1 MTNQDSREP
10 GLNNVTDFLTDRELS
25 IENWIMPV
33 VYAGHFSHVIW
44 LHPSWAQQI
53 KEGKHCFLV
62 GKDTST
68 TTIRVTSTDHYFL
81 SDGLYVSEDQLE
93 NPKPLELDVIL
104 VNPSQLFSS
113 QEESGAVPS
122 AKRLKLAA
130 EESQSTAL
138 TNSSSS
144 EGLCPNQKAEEKEKD
159 TGSQLAP
166 QTCMAPAIS
175 SYPEMLDCQT
185 RASARDILQILKKG
199 DAFVLDVDLDFFS
212 VKNPFKEMFSQ
223 STVRHALWNYK
234 KEKIFYLQLSP
245 FLCWNETYVV
255 FKWRIIHLEP
265 MASVI
270 SSYQKLLSSNQNSLE
285 SCHSRE
291 CLDMYC
297 KAFSAAH
304 IPKWDYVPHMLSYEE
319 YKLLQELYSF
329 KKPDTELT
337 EEGLV
342 DCVESRVHQLE
353 DLEAAFADLCDGDD
367 EETVQR
373 WASNPG
379 MGSLTALVQSLKN
392 RTETP
397 DYEMVHQAGLTC
409 DYSELPHHISTEQEI
424 ECLVQSLKYLLK
436 NLPKPTLVTIARSSL
451 DDYCPSEQVDTIQ
464 EKVLN
469 VLHTLYGSLD
479 IHLEYSASSP
489 PA

>member
-1 MTNQDSREP
+1 MTQCPGERPPLRLYPKLPVWVVEDHQEVLPFIYRAIGSKHLPASNITFVHFDSHPDLLIPVNMPADTVFDKETLF
-10 GLNNVTDFLTDRELS
+10 GELS

-104 VNPSQLFSS
+104 VNPSQLVSS

-122 AKRLKLAA
+122 AKRLKLAS
-130 EESQSTAL
+130 EGSQSTAL

-144 EGLCPNQKAEEKEKD
+144 EGLCPDQKAEEMEKD

-166 QTCMAPAIS
+166 QTCVAPAIS
-175 SYPEMLDCQT
+175 SYSETQDCQT
-185 RASARDILQILKKG
+185 RTSAREILQILKKG

-223 STVRHALWNYK
+223 
-234 KEKIFYLQLSP
+234 
-245 FLCWNETYVV
+245 
-255 FKWRIIHLEP
+255 
-265 MASVI
+265 
-270 SSYQKLLSSNQNSLE
+270 
-285 SCHSRE
+285 
-291 CLDMYC
+291 
-297 KAFSAAH
+297 
-304 IPKWDYVPHMLSYEE
+304 EE
-319 YKLLQELYSF
+319 YKLLKELYSF

-379 MGSLTALVQSLKN
+379 MGSLIALVQSLKN

>member
-1 MTNQDSREP
+1 MTHSPGERPPLRLYPKLPVWVVEDHQEVLPFIYRAIGSKHLPANNITFVHFDSHPDLLIPVNMRADTVFDKEALF
-10 GLNNVTDFLTDRELS
+10 GELS

-53 KEGKHCFLV
+53 KEGKHYFLV

-93 NPKPLELDVIL
+93 NPKPLELNVIL
-104 VNPSQLFSS
+104 VNPSQLVSS
-113 QEESGAVPS
+113 QEENGAVPS
-122 AKRLKLAA
+122 AKRLKLTA

-138 TNSSSS
+138 MNCSSS
-144 EGLCPNQKAEEKEKD
+144 EGLCPHPKAEEMEKD
-159 TGSQLAP
+159 TGSQLTP
-166 QTCMAPAIS
+166 QTCTSSAIP
-175 SYPEMLDCQT
+175 SYSETQDCQNRT
-185 RASARDILQILKKG
+185 GAREILQILKKG

-223 STVRHALWNYK
+223 
-234 KEKIFYLQLSP
+234 
-245 FLCWNETYVV
+245 
-255 FKWRIIHLEP
+255 
-265 MASVI
+265 
-270 SSYQKLLSSNQNSLE
+270 
-285 SCHSRE
+285 
-291 CLDMYC
+291 
-297 KAFSAAH
+297 
-304 IPKWDYVPHMLSYEE
+304 EE

-329 KKPDTELT
+329 HKPDTEVT
-337 EEGLV
+337 EEDLV

-379 MGSLTALVQSLKN
+379 MRSLIPLVQSLKN

-424 ECLVQSLKYLLK
+424 ECLIQSLKNLLK

-451 DDYCPSEQVDTIQ
+451 DDYCPSEQVDSIQ

-479 IHLEYSASSP
+479 IHLEYSVTSA
-489 PA
+489 